1 MRTILVVDDDKY
13 IRQLVMLHL
22 KEEGFS
28 VLLAEDGQKALDMLE
43 ATPCDMAV
51 VDIMMPHI
59 DGYELTEAIREYYDI
74 PIILLTAKSQ
84 MRDKEKGFLSG
95 TDDYLVKPFEPKE
108 LVYRI
113 RALFR
118 RYDKNAKDVI
128 TIGKTVI
135 SIKSYEVTVGEQAF
149 ILPLKEF
156 ELLFYLASH
165 LNQVITREKIIERI
179 WGYDFE
185 GDERTVDVHI
195 KRLRERF
202 SNITDDFH
210 IKTVRSVGY
219 ALEEAAS

>member
-1 MRTILVVDDDKY
+1 MRKVLVVDDDKN
-13 IRQLVMLHL
+13 IRNLVRLHL
-22 KEEGFS
+22 REEGFS
-28 VLLAEDGQKALDMLE
+28 VLLAEDGQKALDLLE
-43 ATPCDMAV
+43 TTPCDMAV
-51 VDIMMPHI
+51 VDIMMPHV
-59 DGYELTEAIREYYDI
+59 DGYELTEDIREYYDI
-74 PIILLTAKSQ
+74 PVILLTAKSQ

-113 RALFR
+113 KALFR
-118 RYDKNAKDVI
+118 RYEKNAQDVI
-128 TIGKTVI
+128 TIGTTVI
-135 SIKSYEVTVGEQAF
+135 SRKSYEVTVREQVF

-165 LNQVITREKIIERI
+165 LNQVITREVIIEQV

-202 SNITDDFH
+202 SKITDDFH
-210 IKTVRSVGY
+210 IKTIRSVGY
-219 ALEEAAS
+219 ALEEASS